1 MYYYSYSTNT
11 NIIGCNLSI
20 SEFIK
25 SIADQIQIVNYAIQ
39 NSIHMTADK
48 YGVETKSIRNWK
60 KQLLELQKNNGKSI
74 KSPLHHGGKAET
86 DEVEKRNS

>member
-1 MYYYSYSTNT
+1 M
-11 NIIGCNLSI
+11 
-20 SEFIK
+20 
-25 SIADQIQIVNYAIQ
+25 A
-39 NSIHMTADK
+39 ADK

-60 KQLLELQKNNGKSI
+60 KQFLELQKNSGKSI